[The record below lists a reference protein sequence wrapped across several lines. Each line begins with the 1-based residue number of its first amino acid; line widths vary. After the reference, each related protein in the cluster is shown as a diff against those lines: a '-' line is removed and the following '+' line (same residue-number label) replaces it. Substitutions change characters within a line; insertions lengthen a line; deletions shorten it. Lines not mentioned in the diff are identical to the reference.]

1 MGNRSRGK
9 KKAKQITLLILS
21 LHQENQRFPFS
32 RWGDGSRAVM
42 IQAQRTGL
50 RPTQNQKSGI
60 PSFAHIPPGL
70 CSKDPQTN
78 NSMER
83 VITLPSL
90 RSLGLQL
97 KCFELVL
104 LPKAAP
110 PALQTPPRH
119 TLGTP
124 RRYRPAARKAGLAHV
139 AQAPVSAIGENE
151 KVGRGRKRRSLSFGS
166 CAE

>member
-1 MGNRSRGK
+1 MGRWKQSGDDTGPENRSETNSELEIRNS
-9 KKAKQITLLILS
+9 QLC
-21 LHQENQRFPFS
+21 
-32 RWGDGSRAVM
+32 
-42 IQAQRTGL
+42 
-50 RPTQNQKSGI
+50 
-60 PSFAHIPPGL
+60 PGL

-110 PALQTPPRH
+110 PALQTPPQAHFPQVQASSTQSRA
-119 TLGTP
+119 GTCCTSTCVSH
-124 RRYRPAARKAGLAHV
+124 RRKWEGGKGQEEEKPFFWELCWMKILNNESGNYDSKAT
-139 AQAPVSAIGENE
+139 Q
-151 KVGRGRKRRSLSFGS
+151 KK
-166 CAE
+166 

>member
-1 MGNRSRGK
+1 MGRWKQSGDDTGPKNRSETNSELEIRNS
-9 KKAKQITLLILS
+9 QLC
-21 LHQENQRFPFS
+21 
-32 RWGDGSRAVM
+32 
-42 IQAQRTGL
+42 
-50 RPTQNQKSGI
+50 
-60 PSFAHIPPGL
+60 PGL

-139 AQAPVSAIGENE
+139 AQASVSAIGENE
-151 KVGRGRKRRSLSFGS
+151 KVGSGRKRRSLSFGS